1 MNLEFSSDFKMLLLL
16 FTAVLSALSVVIPQ
30 CQPPNDCSVHV
41 FRVRLSQKPETEEP
55 ENTTYSA
62 VRNNEYGTNYYEIRG
77 GKEMTPKLAAEII
90 QSMGKDADPRLKEKI
105 NNKEFYWKAVAPG
118 GDRVASASLPPP
130 PPPVKKE
137 QTSTPSSSDFKPTDF
152 PFLLVTLLLC
162 VGIFMGILLTAF
174 CLFMASMQKEPQFD
188 RSSVVIYNKVGG
200 ASESRRPM
208 LPRRREQQIEL
219 IESASV
225 APSMSSGTRI
235 GPAWRNGNGVT
246 AAPSTTSRHISL

>member
-1 MNLEFSSDFKMLLLL
+1 MLLIL

-41 FRVRLSQKPETEEP
+41 FSVRLSQKPEAEDP

-105 NNKEFYWKAVAPG
+105 NNKEFYWKAVEPG
-118 GDRVASASLPPP
+118 GSRVISASLPPP
-130 PPPVKKE
+130 PTQKKE
-137 QTSTPSSSDFKPTDF
+137 QTSTPSSYSFKPSDFPWILVG
-152 PFLLVTLLLC
+152 LLFC
-162 VGIFMGILLTAF
+162 IGIFMGVMLTACYHF
-174 CLFMASMQKEPQFD
+174 INNMQKEPQFD
-188 RSSVVIYNKVGG
+188 RSSAIIYNKAGDSVG
-200 ASESRRPM
+200 SESRRPM

-219 IESASV
+219 IERASV

-235 GPAWRNGNGVT
+235 GPAWRNTNGTPAVIIT
-246 AAPSTTSRHISL
+246 TSSTPSRHISL

>member
-1 MNLEFSSDFKMLLLL
+1 MWLIL
-16 FTAVLSALSVVIPQ
+16 FTAFLSGLSVVIPQ

-41 FRVRLSQKPETEEP
+41 FRVRLSQKPDTDDP

-105 NNKEFYWKAVAPG
+105 TNKEFYWKPVEPG
-118 GDRVASASLPPP
+118 SNDRVISAPVPPP
-130 PPPVKKE
+130 PPPKKE
-137 QTSTPSSSDFKPTDF
+137 QTSTASSSDFKPTDF
-152 PFLLVTLLLC
+152 PILLVTLLLC

-188 RSSVVIYNKVGG
+188 RSSVIIYNKVS
-200 ASESRRPM
+200 AESRRPM

-235 GPAWRNGNGVT
+235 GPAWRNGNTVVVATTT

>member
-1 MNLEFSSDFKMLLLL
+1 MLLLL
-16 FTAVLSALSVVIPQ
+16 FTAVLSAISVVIPE
-30 CQPPNDCSVHV
+30 CQPPADCSVHV
-41 FRVRLSQKPETEEP
+41 FRVRLSQKPDVDDP

-62 VRNNEYGTNYYEIRG
+62 FRNNEYGNNYYEIRG

-105 NNKEFYWKAVAPG
+105 TNKEFYWKPVGPG
-118 GDRVASASLPPP
+118 GDHSASPSLPPP
-130 PPPVKKE
+130 PQPKKE
-137 QTSTPSSSDFKPTDF
+137 EASTASPSDFKPTDF

-174 CLFMASMQKEPQFD
+174 CIFMASMQKEPQFD
-188 RSSVVIYNKVGG
+188 RSSVIIYNKVGG

-219 IESASV
+219 IERASV
-225 APSMSSGTRI
+225 APSLSSGTRI
-235 GPAWRNGNGVT
+235 GPAWRNGNG
-246 AAPSTTSRHISL
+246 AAPSTASRHISL